1 MIKIS
6 QPLNNQVFS
15 IDETIA
21 FVGTATDEVIRVELW
36 LKKQRRL
43 RNSNVIE
50 NNSWS
55 GSYSFKESGQYEIE
69 VRGFDRDNNQVATQ
83 VILIQIES

>member
-21 FVGTATDEVIRVELW
+21 FVGTATDGVIRVELW
-36 LKKQRRL
+36 ANKQTRL

-55 GSYSFKESGQYEIE
+55 GSYSFKESGEYEIE
-69 VRGFDRDNNQVATQ
+69 VKGFDRDNNQIATQ
-83 VILIQIES
+83 AILIKIQS